1 MRFCFFRW
9 SAIAARLPGRTDN
22 EIKNVWHTHLKK
34 RLKQNQANPE
44 TKRSSNN
51 NISKCYHDA
60 LHELELEP
68 VNFSSHAKSESL
80 EYRAVSPQECSS
92 DMSTVTMSDN
102 NNENKEC
109 LKVESPR
116 NFPEMDEN
124 FWSELSTENSE
135 VVMSEFSAVDGDAQ
149 LQFQFSPLMTME
161 SIDGYGSN
169 MHDSMDYFWFNLF
182 NRAGELPEL
191 LDV

>member
-1 MRFCFFRW
+1 M
-9 SAIAARLPGRTDN
+9 
-22 EIKNVWHTHLKK
+22 
-34 RLKQNQANPE
+34 KQNQANPE

-92 DMSTVTMSDN
+92 DMSTVTMSDD
-102 NNENKEC
+102 NNENKVC

-191 LDV
+191 LDVWPKKLL